1 MLGRRTIDQV
11 TSIAMK
17 QVSAYDKARGAVC
30 LRYSYK
36 DIDITHNVL
45 LASQPCHY
53 GGVRYWF
60 ICQYCH
66 KQAGIIYLSGDQCAC
81 RECFKLAYRSE
92 REGYLDKC
100 YRKANAIRA
109 KLEWLPGIASPEGVK
124 PLEMHWLRFNRL
136 KVEYDS
142 HVSRIVGYQHDWMS
156 KVQSTTMAKEK

>member
-1 MLGRRTIDQV
+1 MSGIGQRLTDQV

-17 QVSAYDKARGAVC
+17 QISAYDKARGAVC

-81 RECFKLAYRSE
+81 RDSVIQARCHEACQECLRQVE
-92 REGYLDKC
+92 QRH
-100 YRKANAIRA
+100 
-109 KLEWLPGIASPEGVK
+109 LP
-124 PLEMHWLRFNRL
+124 
-136 KVEYDS
+136 
-142 HVSRIVGYQHDWMS
+142 
-156 KVQSTTMAKEK
+156 